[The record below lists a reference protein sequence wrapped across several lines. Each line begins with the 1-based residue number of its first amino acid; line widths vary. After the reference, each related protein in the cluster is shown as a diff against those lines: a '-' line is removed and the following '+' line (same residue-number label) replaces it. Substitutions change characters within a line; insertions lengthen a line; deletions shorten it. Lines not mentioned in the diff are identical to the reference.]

1 MLEITEFMCEGLTQG
16 CVTDNKNPRFSF
28 SVKSDRNAAFVK
40 TAHITVGEWSK
51 TANIGE
57 KTVYDGAPLA
67 PFTEYTARLFVEDDG
82 GETATAQLNFETGR
96 LDALWSGKF
105 ITDGNYKFTEKRVSP
120 KPMTFIGDIKTD
132 KTKTV
137 KKVKIYCTAL
147 GIYELSVNGKKVG
160 DEYFAPGF
168 TSYKHTLLYNVY
180 DATELLKDGGKLV
193 AEVGGGW
200 AVGSFVFTRKNRVT
214 APRQALLCEV
224 RITYDDGTVETIAT
238 DKSWQVTTDGRY
250 KASDFYDGE
259 IFDGRADLNT
269 LPNLHAAKEEKVKI
283 SPRISAYYG
292 APVRAHEIMKPLTCM
307 RLESG
312 ELIYDFGQNFAGVIR
327 AKINGRDGQKI
338 TFRHAELLN
347 DDGTLNVKLLRSAKQ
362 TAEYFCRDGEQTYSP
377 KLTYMGFRYVS
388 VTGADQS
395 DIELNAYALYS
406 DMRRTGLFE
415 CSDER
420 INRLQENIVWSSKSN
435 FMDIP
440 TDCPQRDERMGWTGD
455 IAVFAPTACYNF
467 DTSRF
472 LEKWLI
478 DVKDEQLKSGGIP
491 NTVPVQGYGFPATMP
506 VMAVDFW
513 GDACVLVPL
522 AEYKARGDIEILKK
536 MYPTMKKYVKAC
548 KFWAGFL
555 SVGKRRYIWDTP
567 GVLHFGDW
575 LCPDLPKMSQWQAR
589 RNYTAT
595 ASLCNTSM
603 LVSEIAALLGKDDE
617 AEKYR
622 ELSKKARNAFIDVL
636 TDGKGKTKDEFQT
649 AYVLPLYYDI
659 FTPQTKQAAADNLA
673 ELVRKNDY
681 KIGTGFP
688 GTPYILFALADNGH
702 EEEAF
707 KMLLNDEC
715 PSWLYEVKAGGTT
728 IWERWDGLKADGT
741 LNAGEGDGT
750 GGMISFNHYA
760 SGAVGDFLYR
770 RVAGIEAVEPGYK
783 KSRIAPLVGYG
794 LTYAKGSVITPYGE
808 LKSEWKTDKDK
819 FKMEVTVPMNTQCE
833 VVMPS
838 GDKRVLTSG
847 KYSFEEETINR

>member
-1 MLEITEFMCEGLTQG
+1 MLEITEFTCEGLAQG

-28 SVKSDRNAAFVK
+28 SAKSDRNGAFVK
-40 TAHITVGEWSK
+40 SAQITMGEWSK
-51 TANIGE
+51 AVVMGE
-57 KTVYDGAPLA
+57 KTTYDGAPLA
-67 PFTEYTARLFVEDDG
+67 PFTEYTALLEIEDDA
-82 GETATAQLNFETGR
+82 GETATESVCFETGR
-96 LDALWSGKF
+96 MDTPWTGKF

-120 KPMTFIGDIKTD
+120 KPMTFVRDIEID
-132 KTKTV
+132 DGKTV
-137 KKVKIYCTAL
+137 KEVKIYCTAL
-147 GIYELSVNGKKVG
+147 GIYELSANGKKIG

-180 DATELLKDGGKLV
+180 DATELLKNGGKLV

-200 AVGSFVFTRKNRVT
+200 AVGSFVFTRKNRIT

-224 RITYDDGTVETIAT
+224 RITYDDGTVKTVGT
-238 DKSWQVTTDGRY
+238 DKRWQVTLDGRY

-259 IFDGRADLNT
+259 VFDGRTDLNV
-269 LPNLHAAKEEKVKI
+269 LMNLHAAKEEKVKI
-283 SPRISAYYG
+283 NPKIVAYNG
-292 APVRAHEIMKPLTCM
+292 SPVRAHEKMVPLSCTPSI
-307 RLESG
+307 SG
-312 ELIYDFGQNFAGVIR
+312 ELIYDFGQNFAGVVC
-327 AKINGRDGQKI
+327 AKINGKSGQKI

-347 DDGTLNVKLLRSAKQ
+347 ADGTPNVKLLRSAKQ
-362 TAEYFCRDGEQTYSP
+362 TAVYYCRDGEQTYNP
-377 KLTYMGFRYVS
+377 RLTYMGFRYVS
-388 VTGADQS
+388 VAGIEES
-395 DIELNAYALYS
+395 DIELYAFALYS
-406 DMRRTGLFE
+406 DIRQTGLFE

-420 INRLQENIVWSSKSN
+420 INRLQKNIVWSSKSN

-467 DTSRF
+467 DMSRF
-472 LEKWLI
+472 LEKWLD
-478 DVKDEQLKSGGIP
+478 DVKNEQLKSGGIP

-522 AEYKARGDIEILKK
+522 AEYAARGDAAILKE
-536 MYPTMKKYVKAC
+536 MYPTMKKYVDAC

-555 SVGKRRYIWDTP
+555 SVGKRRYIWNTP

-589 RNYTAT
+589 RNYTAS

-603 LVSEIAALLGKDDE
+603 LVSKIAALLGKEED
-617 AEKYR
+617 AKKYR
-622 ELSKKARNAFIDVL
+622 KLSEKAREAFRDVL
-636 TDGKGKTKDEFQT
+636 TNGKGKTKEEFQT

-673 ELVRKNDY
+673 ELVKKNDY

-750 GGMISFNHYA
+750 GGMVSFNHYA

-770 RVAGIEAVEPGYK
+770 RVAGIEATEAGYK
-783 KSRIAPLVGYG
+783 TSKIAPLAGYG
-794 LTYAKGSVITPYGE
+794 LTYAKGSVVTPYGE
-808 LKSEWKTDKDK
+808 LKSEWKIENGR
-819 FKMEVTVPMNTQCE
+819 FEIEAVIPMNTRCE
-833 VVMPS
+833 LLMPS
-838 GDKRVLTSG
+838 GKRHILQSG
-847 KYSFEEETINR
+847 RYAFGEESAE